1 MKHFVLAVCACLI
14 CAFFLATPVAAQTG
28 TADKKSVKETA
39 RAMVEDRTRKDF
51 EQAKNKLSKRDKDT
65 IDAVKTLFYNKA
77 YIYYACIVSLG
88 REKFSDKAMGE
99 CIQEPM
105 KELMAGLNRAKEDS
119 RNPKAPT
126 CEAKARLVKEEK
138 DFPPYA
144 FLAGDDVQ
152 LFDFKAMRNCLTSR

>member
-1 MKHFVLAVCACLI
+1 MKRFVLAACACLI
-14 CAFFLATPVAAQTG
+14 CAFFPAASVAAQTG

-39 RAMVEDRTRKDF
+39 RAMVEDRTRQDF
-51 EQAKNKLSKRDKDT
+51 EQAKDKLSRRDKDT

-88 REKFSDKAMGE
+88 REKFSDNAMGE
-99 CIQEPM
+99 CVQEPM

-119 RNPKAPT
+119 RNPKAPA

-152 LFDFKAMRNCLTSR
+152 LFDFKAMRICLTSR

>member
-1 MKHFVLAVCACLI
+1 MKRFVLAAYACLI
-14 CAFFLATPVAAQTG
+14 CAFFLTASVAAQTG

-39 RAMVEDRTRKDF
+39 RAMVEDHTKADF
-51 EQAKNKLSKRDKDT
+51 EELKNKVSQRDN
-65 IDAVKTLFYNKA
+65 DAMDALKMLFYNKA

-99 CIQEPM
+99 CVQEPM

-119 RNPKAPT
+119 RNPKAEK
-126 CEAKARLVKEEK
+126 CEAKARLVKAEK

-152 LFDFKAMRNCLTSR
+152 LFDFKAMRICLTSR

>member
-1 MKHFVLAVCACLI
+1 MKRFVLAACACLI
-14 CAFFLATPVAAQTG
+14 CAFFLAAPVAAQTAN
-28 TADKKSVKETA
+28 ADKKSVKETA
-39 RAMVEDRTRKDF
+39 RAMVEDRTREDF
-51 EQAKNKLSKRDKDT
+51 EQAKSKVSQSNK
-65 IDAVKTLFYNKA
+65 DAMDALKMLFYNKA

-99 CIQEPM
+99 CVQEPM
-105 KELMAGLNRAKEDS
+105 KELMAGLKRAKEDS

-152 LFDFKAMRNCLTSR
+152 LFDFKAMRICLTSS

>member
-1 MKHFVLAVCACLI
+1 MKRFVLAACACLI
-14 CAFFLATPVAAQTG
+14 CALFLAAPVAAQTG
-28 TADKKSVKETA
+28 TSDEKSVKETA
-39 RAMVEDRTRKDF
+39 RAMVEDLTRQDF
-51 EQAKNKLSKRDKDT
+51 EQLKDKLSGRDKDT

-99 CIQEPM
+99 CVQEPM

-119 RNPKAPT
+119 RNPKAPA

-152 LFDFKAMRNCLTSR
+152 LFDFKAMRICLTSR

>member
-1 MKHFVLAVCACLI
+1 MKRFVLAACACLI
-14 CAFFLATPVAAQTG
+14 CALFPAAPVAAQTAN
-28 TADKKSVKETA
+28 ADKKSVKETA
-39 RAMVEDRTRKDF
+39 RAMVEDRTRQDF
-51 EQAKNKLSKRDKDT
+51 EQARDKLSRRHKDT
-65 IDAVKTLFYNKA
+65 IDAVKILFYNKA

-99 CIQEPM
+99 CVQEPM
-105 KELMAGLNRAKEDS
+105 KELMAGLNRAKENS
-119 RNPKAPT
+119 RNPKVSA

-152 LFDFKAMRNCLTSR
+152 LFDFKAMRICLTSR

>member
-1 MKHFVLAVCACLI
+1 MKRFVLVACACLI
-14 CAFFLATPVAAQTG
+14 CALFLAAPVAAQTG
-28 TADKKSVKETA
+28 TTDKRSVKESA
-39 RAMVEDRTRKDF
+39 RAMVEDRTRQDF
-51 EQAKNKLSKRDKDT
+51 EQARNKLSKRAKDT

-99 CIQEPM
+99 CVQEPM

-152 LFDFKAMRNCLTSR
+152 LFDFKAMRICLTSR